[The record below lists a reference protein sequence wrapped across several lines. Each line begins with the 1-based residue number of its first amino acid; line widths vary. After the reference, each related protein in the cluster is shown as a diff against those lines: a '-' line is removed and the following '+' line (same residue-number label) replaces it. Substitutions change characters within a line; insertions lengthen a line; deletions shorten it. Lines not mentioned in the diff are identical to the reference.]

1 MSRRRVV
8 VVGCGNPF
16 RGDDQVGLAVAERLA
31 GRREPGLRVV
41 CAAGDVTGVLDAF
54 LSAVV
59 DETILVDAVHA
70 PLPAGIVI
78 RFDADAAATEFGRY
92 AGSSTHA
99 FGVPELLDIA
109 GVLGCLP
116 RRVVIYGVVGSAFV
130 LGQPM
135 SPAVAAQVDHVA
147 ALVSREATWALRS
160 GSAAAAA
167 GGVGWEGVVAC
178 TSGH

>member
-8 VVGCGNPF
+8 VAGCGNPF

-41 CAAGDVTGVLDAF
+41 SAAGDVTGVLDAF

-59 DETILVDAVHA
+59 DEAILVDAVHA
-70 PLPAGIVI
+70 PLPAGTVI
-78 RFDADAAATEFGRY
+78 RSDADAATDFGRH

-116 RRVVIYGVVGSAFV
+116 RRVVIYGVVGSAFA

-160 GSAAAAA
+160 DSAAAAA
-167 GGVGWEGVVAC
+167 GGAGWEGVVGC